1 MHLSQFGFYF
11 CGMSF
16 CFINNNHLTCL
27 IICVLRFLTQLAIL
41 VKITV
46 LLCDVVWDL
55 TSYFCENIVI
65 VTNRASGLIIN
76 NSLLADNN

>member
-1 MHLSQFGFYF
+1 MGIFWVGLWSAWLKENHQPNNLEEKIHLSPFEFYF

-27 IICVLRFLTQLAIL
+27 ITCVLRFLTQLAIF

-46 LLCDVVWDL
+46 LLCDVV
-55 TSYFCENIVI
+55 
-65 VTNRASGLIIN
+65 
-76 NSLLADNN
+76 